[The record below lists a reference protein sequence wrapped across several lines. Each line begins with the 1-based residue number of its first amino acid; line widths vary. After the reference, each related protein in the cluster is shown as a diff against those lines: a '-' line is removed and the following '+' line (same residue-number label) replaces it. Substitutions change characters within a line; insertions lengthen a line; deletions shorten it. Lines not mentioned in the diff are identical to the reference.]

1 MSSKCPNPNH
11 VGVIPDHRTGVL
23 RCATCEAWIRELRA
37 DEYIGRKHK
46 RYASYRKALKRLK
59 SYEDERE
66 LQELIRAR
74 AEQKAHERQMAAEF
88 PDQAESD
95 LALEIDS
102 AKLQ

>member
-1 MSSKCPNPNH
+1 MSNSCPNTYH
-11 VGVIPDHRTGVL
+11 FGTQPDYKIGVL
-23 RCATCEAWIRELRA
+23 RCAACDARIRDLRV
-37 DEYIGRKHK
+37 DEYNSEKHK
-46 RYASYRKALKRLK
+46 RYASYRRAIKRLK

-66 LQELIRAR
+66 LQELICAR

-95 LALEIDS
+95 LALEVDS